1 MHKIKKSVLV
11 VIKLKERYKNLINNF
26 VFQNQ
31 EE

>member
-1 MHKIKKSVLV
+1 MHKSKKSVLV

-31 EE
+31 E